1 MLDQAVSHQYPL
13 VKRTTFTVLSV
24 MIMVA
29 PCKRLFFGC
38 ISLMLV
44 CFVYVFNIFI
54 LIGFNI
60 SIFSLDKR
68 KKIQTYPP
76 LWKKIYAGCDSISS
90 ISCFFSTITNSWLGY
105 KYNTLLK
112 LLIPNLN
119 KFLAVPYAVLVSNH
133 CTFLSTNTKPDSWS
147 NCHLKNYD

>member
-29 PCKRLFFGC
+29 PRKSLFFGC

-44 CFVYVFNIFI
+44 CFVYVFTIFI

-68 KKIQTYPP
+68 KKSKHTHPSEKN
-76 LWKKIYAGCDSISS
+76 LR
-90 ISCFFSTITNSWLGY
+90 WL
-105 KYNTLLK
+105 
-112 LLIPNLN
+112 
-119 KFLAVPYAVLVSNH
+119 
-133 CTFLSTNTKPDSWS
+133 
-147 NCHLKNYD
+147 